1 MAIVGIILLI
11 ISGILF
17 WVQRNQKQKIFSIKS
32 ARKVTAAELNET
44 ASGVAAEIGGGSWR
58 DYVKVWGKIQ
68 VEEPLLSEH
77 TRQKCVHYQAKVL
90 REYEETVTTRNS
102 EGEVERKTERKS
114 ETISNHK
121 QAIPFQLVDETGT
134 VQVNPDNADIETL
147 KVMDEFRRESDGR
160 SGTLGYRYVELLLP
174 LNRNILVVGAA
185 SDLTGQVVLGKPTD
199 SDNKYVI
206 SLKDEETL
214 AASVEKSAQFT
225 FIAMVALAILGAVL
239 ILVDLIS

>member
-1 MAIVGIILLI
+1 
-11 ISGILF
+11 
-17 WVQRNQKQKIFSIKS
+17 
-32 ARKVTAAELNET
+32 
-44 ASGVAAEIGGGSWR
+44 
-58 DYVKVWGKIQ
+58 
-68 VEEPLLSEH
+68 
-77 TRQKCVHYQAKVL
+77 VL

-239 ILVDLIS
+239 ILVDLVS

>member
-11 ISGILF
+11 ISGVLF

-68 VEEPLLSEH
+68 MDEPLLSEH

-90 REYEETVTTRNS
+90 REYEETVTTRNAD
-102 EGEVERKTERKS
+102 GEVERKTERKT

-134 VQVNPDNADIETL
+134 VQVNPDKAEIETL
-147 KVMDEFRRESDGR
+147 EVMNEFRRESDGR
-160 SGTLGYRYVELLLP
+160 SGTLGYRYVESLLP

-214 AASVEKSAQFT
+214 AASVEKSAKFT
-225 FIAMVALAILGAVL
+225 FIAMVALAILGVVL
-239 ILVDLIS
+239 ILVGLVS

>member
-102 EGEVERKTERKS
+102 EGEVERKTERKAKPFPA
-114 ETISNHK
+114 ISR
-121 QAIPFQLVDETGT
+121 PS
-134 VQVNPDNADIETL
+134 P
-147 KVMDEFRRESDGR
+147 S
-160 SGTLGYRYVELLLP
+160 S
-174 LNRNILVVGAA
+174 
-185 SDLTGQVVLGKPTD
+185 
-199 SDNKYVI
+199 
-206 SLKDEETL
+206 
-214 AASVEKSAQFT
+214 
-225 FIAMVALAILGAVL
+225 
-239 ILVDLIS
+239 